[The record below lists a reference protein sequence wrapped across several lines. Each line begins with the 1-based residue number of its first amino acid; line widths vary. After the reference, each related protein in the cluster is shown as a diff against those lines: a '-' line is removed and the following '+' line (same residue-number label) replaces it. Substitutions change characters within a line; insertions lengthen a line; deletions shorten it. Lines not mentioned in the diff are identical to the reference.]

1 MWRGTLRLVPAP
13 PVSSSS
19 QSLTPNGFSIVRLCR
34 VNHLSASC
42 LLVCPLGMLRAKH
55 ESSSREEDEQTWRAI
70 RRIVMSLSASCPKRG
85 CGWRSFKTSCGTRKR
100 IQRCAELECSSEAA
114 YNDRVLCR
122 DEGTFETTADG
133 QEHHGDVPWYAVRKQ
148 QAKARIVRRLAG
160 YAKVVP
166 VFSGDPRGACV
177 KLKVPSGRTN
187 DWGQEGICVPT
198 KEVRRTCSTFRRVR
212 VS

>member
-1 MWRGTLRLVPAP
+1 MASYQKDRDEFI
-13 PVSSSS
+13 SIMS
-19 QSLTPNGFSIVRLCR
+19 QEGVRLEVIQDIMR
-34 VNHLSASC
+34 DA
-42 LLVCPLGMLRAKH
+42 
-55 ESSSREEDEQTWRAI
+55 QT
-70 RRIVMSLSASCPKRG
+70 
-85 CGWRSFKTSCGTRKR
+85 
-100 IQRCAELECSSEAA
+100 IQRCATELECSSEAA
-114 YNDRVLCR
+114 YNDRVLCPVNLRHSEWCLCR

-133 QEHHGDVPWYAVRKQ
+133 QEHHGDVPRYAVREQ